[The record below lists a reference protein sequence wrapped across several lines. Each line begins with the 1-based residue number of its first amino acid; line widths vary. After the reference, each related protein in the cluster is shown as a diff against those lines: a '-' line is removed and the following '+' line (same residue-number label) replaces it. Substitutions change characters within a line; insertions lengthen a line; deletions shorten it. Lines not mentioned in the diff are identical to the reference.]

1 MVKAMAMSTP
11 ERDFHI
17 GRALLH
23 GILGAVVFV
32 ALDVAFFGMG
42 TFSGNS
48 AHELGTSMGK
58 VAGWA
63 FVLAVVASFAFQTR
77 RRTFGGLVLF
87 LLAGLFVLQLFVL
100 TRMVHTVHALEN
112 AASPLTVE
120 ERGRPAAEG
129 GGGRFCQP
137 ALAFSFPAP
146 GSNMVPDTALE
157 QRTAAIQQTNPYVT
171 SWSWHDPVG
180 HARVVVLAG
189 KGFGNDEAS
198 FRSFIAGF
206 KDSLTANAASQLGP
220 EQLQWRDQGGE
231 LTISGTDGA
240 STRFDMRCL
249 SRGFEGEAPPVLVC
263 VQTAAQG
270 GDSLRQVRTG
280 LSLAPCGRG
289 ASAR

>member
-1 MVKAMAMSTP
+1 MVKAMAMSTA

-17 GRALLH
+17 GRGLLH

-48 AHELGTSMGK
+48 AHELGAAMGK
-58 VAGWA
+58 VAAWA

-112 AASPLTVE
+112 AANPLTVE
-120 ERGRPAAEG
+120 ERGRPAPQ
-129 GGGRFCQP
+129 GGRFCQS

-146 GSNMVPDTALE
+146 GGGMTPDTNLE
-157 QRTAAIQQTNPYVT
+157 QKVAAIQQTNPYVT
-171 SWSWHDPVG
+171 SWGWHDPVNNT
-180 HARVVVLAG
+180 HLTVLAG

-198 FRSFIAGF
+198 FRSFVAGF
-206 KDSLTANAASQLGP
+206 KDSLTADAASHLGP

-240 STRFDMRCL
+240 SNRLDMRCL

-263 VQTAAQG
+263 VQTASQS
-270 GDSLRQVRTG
+270 GDSLRQLRTG
-280 LSLAPCGRG
+280 LSLGPCGQG
-289 ASAR
+289 SAR